1 MGFFGVL
8 LGRLAVPLM
17 KVGVPLAK
25 NVLAVL
31 VTMVST
37 SSTDG
42 AIQRKM
48 RRKGVARAEK
58 EIILVI

>member
-8 LGRLAVPLM
+8 LGRLAVSLM

-42 AIQRKM
+42 AIQIKM
-48 RRKGVARAEK
+48 RGKGVARAEK

>member
-1 MGFFGVL
+1 
-8 LGRLAVPLM
+8 M

-42 AIQRKM
+42 AIQIKM
-48 RRKGVARAEK
+48 RGKGVARAEK

>member
-17 KVGVPLAK
+17 KVGVLLAK

-48 RRKGVARAEK
+48 RGKDVARAEK
-58 EIILVI
+58 EIILVN